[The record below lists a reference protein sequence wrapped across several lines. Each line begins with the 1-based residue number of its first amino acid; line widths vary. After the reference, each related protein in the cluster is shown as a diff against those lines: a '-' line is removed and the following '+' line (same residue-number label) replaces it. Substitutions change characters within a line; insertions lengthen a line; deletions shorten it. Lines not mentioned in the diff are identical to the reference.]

1 MDYLLFQSSV
11 QLPVVNRLAIIAI
24 NFAALTLL
32 FTVLYHRRFRDRQSQ
47 IFALMGIL
55 MLLWVDFAYLAR
67 LVGVGQIPLSE
78 IYLRVAWVATPLLFY
93 FTYLTSIYVIQ
104 KEMNYKIVSIVLLL
118 FAAFLSFA
126 TAFTN
131 LIIEGVKFTN
141 GNLDIIYG
149 VGFYPFLFV
158 IFIFM
163 VSTLV
168 PLFRGK
174 LTKSSSVFLVG
185 VIIFYVAN
193 LIFNIALPVFLGVT
207 YLYYLGDYS
216 TIFLLGF
223 TAYAII
229 QHELFDIKVIV
240 TEALTVVIWIVLF
253 TKLFVSQSITEAVID
268 IFTLGLVVIFGIW
281 LIRSVIREVHQ
292 RERLQELTGKLKE
305 LDKQKDEFISMAAH
319 ELRSPM
325 TAIKGY
331 ISMILHGDTGDIPE
345 KARGYLADA
354 NAINDRTIRLVNNM
368 LNVSRIE
375 EGRMV
380 YQLEVENL
388 SRVARAVFASFAPE
402 AERKGLKY
410 SLQIP
415 PAVKDTVE
423 VDPDRIHEVVGNLIS
438 NAIKYTEKGSV
449 TVLLSQP
456 KNDSVRLEVVDT
468 GRGISKKEQEKLFRK
483 FYRAETAVGK
493 TMGTGL
499 GLYISKLLVERFNGK
514 IDLISDPG
522 AGSTFWF
529 ELPLAGTGDY
539 KNKPD

>member
-1 MDYLLFQSSV
+1 MDNILFQSAV

-32 FTVLYHRRFRDRQSQ
+32 FTVSYNSKFKDRQSQ
-47 IFALMGIL
+47 TFALMGFL

-67 LVGVGQIPLSE
+67 LVGVSQLSLSE
-78 IYLRVAWVATPLLFY
+78 LYLRVAWVATPLLFY
-93 FTYLTSIYVIQ
+93 FTYLTSIYVIK
-104 KEMNYKIVSIVLLL
+104 KETNYKVASVVLLF
-118 FAAFLSFA
+118 FAAILSVA
-126 TAFTN
+126 TAFTD
-131 LIIEGVKFTN
+131 LIIEGVKFTA
-141 GNLDIIYG
+141 GDLDIIYG
-149 VGFYPFLFV
+149 IGFYPFLFV

-163 VSTLV
+163 VFTLV
-168 PLFRGK
+168 PLFLEK
-174 LTKSSSVFLVG
+174 LTKSSKIFLVG

-193 LIFNIALPVFLGVT
+193 LIFNIALPAFVGVT
-207 YLYYLGDYS
+207 HLYYIGDYS

-223 TAYAII
+223 TAYAIV

-240 TEALTVVIWIVLF
+240 TEALTVVIWMVLF
-253 TKLFVSQSITEAVID
+253 TKLFVSQSTTETVID
-268 IFTLGLVVIFGIW
+268 LFTLSLVVVFGIW

-292 RERLQELTGKLKE
+292 REKLQELTTKLKE

-331 ISMILHGDTGDIPE
+331 TSMILQGDAGDIPE

-380 YQLEVENL
+380 YQLEVESL
-388 SRVARAVFASFAPE
+388 SRVARAVFASFVPE

-423 VDPDRIHEVVGNLIS
+423 VDPDRIHEVVGNMIS
-438 NAIKYTEKGSV
+438 NAIKYTERGSV
-449 TVLLSQP
+449 TVALGQP
-456 KNDSVRLEVVDT
+456 KNDTVRLEVADT

-483 FYRAETAVGK
+483 FYRAESAVGK

-499 GLYISKLLVERFNGK
+499 GLYISKLLVEKFNGK
-514 IDLISDPG
+514 IGIISDAG
-522 AGSTFWF
+522 KGSTFWF
-529 ELPLAGTGDY
+529 ELPLASSGDDE
-539 KNKPD
+539 N